1 MAQNGA
7 VEVIG

>member
-7 VEVIG
+7 IYT